1 MDYHLD
7 LETDD
12 AEAFISAMES
22 DAEAAGAA
30 GAPVSDSGIG
40 LRNDPENE
48 PRGGEGVQLLTLLLT
63 IPAGITVDVAADQI
77 KSYLRRKRGI
87 REATITWAEE
97 TVDDDGNVDAIAREQ
112 RVELDES

>member
-1 MDYHLD
+1 MDYFLD
-7 LETDD
+7 LKTDNAKD
-12 AEAFISAMES
+12 FASAIER

-30 GAPVSDSGIG
+30 DAPVSGIGIG
-40 LRNDPENE
+40 LRNDPENKT
-48 PRGGEGVQLLTLLLT
+48 RGGEGIQLLSLLLT

-97 TVDDDGNVDAIAREQ
+97 TLDADGNVDVIQRQ
-112 RVELDES
+112 HRVELDES